1 MKKKRKLPVYWQ
13 PQPGPQTRAATCP
26 VDEIFF
32 GGTRGSS
39 KSDCAIGRQIRGS
52 TKHGIAWNG
61 LMIRRKYKDLGEL
74 KRRFDELILQG
85 MPAERRG
92 GDQQTNFIEFTS
104 GPAKGAKIILTAI
117 QRAEQ
122 IDDWLGF
129 QFTEVSIDE
138 APQFSFIAILIDKIK
153 GSIRSPHGVKGHLF
167 MTGNPGG
174 PGAGTLKLLFI
185 DTVPYGQ
192 VNRIV
197 DDDSGLETTRVYIHS
212 RLEDNQI
219 LVKNDPDYKRRLLSI
234 QDPNLRAAWVEGRW
248 DVYIGQAFHF
258 STSHHVIPTAD
269 EIWPIPEHVPIYMT
283 FDWGFGAPF
292 SVGWWWV
299 DDENRVYRFGEWYG
313 WDGKMPNKG
322 ARLTDPEIALGILQR
337 EKAMGILGRKIIR
350 LSGRDCFNRKPN
362 YMGGGQGPSTADEFK
377 TFSKRE
383 EIKREFGTGPNSTV
397 DLNLMPGDPSRELK
411 IRQFR
416 NRLLIPSDGTNP
428 MLMVYESTCRHF
440 MRTIPSLCLDEVNI
454 EDLEDHQEDHC
465 FDESCHI
472 VMARPL
478 SGDIDDFQHTV
489 MMQKKTEQIKQL
501 DSASRAASKEL
512 HIINKLVAESTGYED
527 QEMAKDPML
536 NPEVFGMRPD
546 DDMGLDEID
555 LDAEAMF
562 AEMPWLRQ
570 LFP

>member
-26 VDEIFF
+26 VDEIMY
-32 GGTRGSS
+32 GGTRGGG
-39 KSDCAIGRQIRGS
+39 KSDAAIGRQIRGA
-52 TKHGIAWNG
+52 TKHGLAWNG
-61 LMIRRKYKDLGEL
+61 LMLRRKYKDLGEL
-74 KRRFDELILQG
+74 KRRFDELILKG

-92 GDQQTNFIEFTS
+92 GDQQTNFVEFTS
-104 GPAKGAKIILTAI
+104 GPAKGAKITLTAI
-117 QRAEQ
+117 QRPDQ
-122 IDDWLGF
+122 IDDWLGH
-129 QFTEVSIDE
+129 QFTEVSIEE
-138 APQFSFIAILIDKIK
+138 APQFSFLPLLMDKIK
-153 GSIRSPHGVKGHLF
+153 GSIRSPHGVQCHLF

-174 PGAGTLKLLFI
+174 PGAGTVKLLFI
-185 DTVPYGQ
+185 DPISWGQ

-197 DDDSGLETTRVYIHS
+197 DDDSGLVTTRVYIHS
-212 RLEDNQI
+212 KLEDNQI
-219 LVKNDPDYKRRLLSI
+219 LVQGDPNYKRRLMSI
-234 QDPNLRAAWVEGRW
+234 QDPVLRAAWVEGRW
-248 DVYIGQAFHF
+248 DIYIGQAFHF

-292 SVGWWWV
+292 SIMWWWV
-299 DDENRVYRFGEWYG
+299 DDENRVYGFAEWYG

-322 ARLTDPEIALGILQR
+322 ARLTDPEIAIGILQR
-337 EKAMGILGRKIIR
+337 EKALGILGRKIIR

-377 TFSKRE
+377 TFANRE
-383 EIKREFGTGPNSTV
+383 EVKREFGTGPNGLV
-397 DLNLMPGDPSRELK
+397 DLNLIPGDPSRQLK

-416 NRLLIPSDGTNP
+416 NRLLIPPDGGRP
-428 MLMVYESTCRHF
+428 MLMVYEACRHF
-440 MRTIPSLCLDEVNI
+440 IRTIPSLCLDEVNI
-454 EDLEDHQEDHC
+454 EDLEDHQEDHVYDSSAHVC
-465 FDESCHI
+465 
-472 VMARPL
+472 MARPL
-478 SGDIDDFQHTV
+478 SGDIDDFQHIV

-512 HIINKLVAESTGYED
+512 HIINKLIAESTGYED